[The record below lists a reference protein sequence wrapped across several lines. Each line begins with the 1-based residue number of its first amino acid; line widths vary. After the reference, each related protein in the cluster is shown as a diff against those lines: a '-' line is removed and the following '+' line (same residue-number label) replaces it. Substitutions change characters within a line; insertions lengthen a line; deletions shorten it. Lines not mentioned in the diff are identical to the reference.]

1 MNNNSIMDAHL
12 QIGAEVNP
20 SSCMHA
26 HARTLKGFNKCLWYG
41 LQPSFTKETTE
52 IVVTNDL
59 PRVADFKVM
68 TNSSPILFEGA
79 KNSLV

>member
-1 MNNNSIMDAHL
+1 MCRLERKLIPRA
-12 QIGAEVNP
+12 ACACAYV
-20 SSCMHA
+20 
-26 HARTLKGFNKCLWYG
+26 KGFNKCLWYG
-41 LQPSFTKETTE
+41 LQPSFAKETTE